1 MHIPPYQLA
10 NLLINHISS
19 LLLLLLQ
26 VFKLLMERLR
36 NEMTRVSAV
45 KAFTTI
51 TKSPLIGI
59 DDISSFLPELLP
71 ELTSYLRKI
80 NRALRQSSL
89 HCLTALVTK
98 HGASL
103 LAVPDG
109 RAVLHSTVTEA
120 ASLVNDADLAVAAL
134 ALDFLRTILADDDK
148 QMGMADAV
156 TSSALPAATTLIRSP
171 LLQGAALEAVQFF
184 LKCVVEQDR
193 PAGSGASFEDV
204 LNTLLV
210 IGREEA
216 ATGAAV
222 GDGSTK
228 TSQHATAQCVAGLC
242 IAAGQARVD
251 GTIQDILLPDLVSSG
266 GTGVGKIQGK
276 KAAATTNTSSSS
288 STHGTSEKGAQQFAL
303 LCLGEL
309 GRLGANL
316 TSFPQ
321 ITDILPQAL
330 SDGENTIAEA
340 ASFALGGMASGN
352 MSSYL
357 PLLLSHVKSAQSE
370 PKKLYQLLK
379 ALNQVITTA
388 AVGTTGIVSMPGAQQ
403 QEVLQLL
410 LECKSGGEDECTSVI
425 ADCLGHL
432 ALLNAGAVIPALKAQ
447 LTAED
452 EASRTVAV
460 AALRHAL
467 VARHQQQQQVATTTT
482 ADGSTTMV
490 DVVGGIDAELPQY
503 IGDFLAT
510 MGDEDRHVRKAA
522 VGVLS
527 TAVLMQPELVAQH
540 LPSTLPLLFA
550 QTVKNPDLVRII
562 NLGPFKHEIDD
573 GLELRK
579 ASFECL
585 PILLENCYDQVDA
598 AKVVEHVLGG
608 LGDHY
613 DVKLPSHSLV
623 IKMTHIAPGHMTAA
637 LDQLVEPLTATL
649 QSKTKADAVKQE
661 RDRHDDLL
669 RSCLRAVDALA
680 NLPNAMSVPAFKG
693 FMEGVVGSGE
703 MRERYASV
711 KEERKEAEKAGF

>member
-1 MHIPPYQLA
+1 
-10 NLLINHISS
+10 
-19 LLLLLLQ
+19 
-26 VFKLLMERLR
+26 MERVR

-51 TKSPLIGI
+51 AKSPLIGI
-59 DDISSFLPELLP
+59 DDFSSSFLPELLL
-71 ELTSYLRKI
+71 ELTSYLRKV

-109 RAVLHSTVTEA
+109 RAVLQSTVTEA
-120 ASLVNDADLAVAAL
+120 ASLIDDADLAVAAL
-134 ALDFLRTILADDDK
+134 ALDFLRTILMYDDK
-148 QMGMADAV
+148 EMDMVDAV
-156 TSSALPAATTLIRSP
+156 TSSALPAVTTLIRSP
-171 LLQGAALEAVQFF
+171 LLQGAALEAVQVF
-184 LKCVVEQDR
+184 LKSVVEQDR
-193 PAGSGASFEDV
+193 PAGSGASFEQV

-216 ATGAAV
+216 ATGAAA

-228 TSQHATAQCVAGLC
+228 TAQHATAQCVAGLC
-242 IAAGQARVD
+242 ITASQARVD
-251 GTIQDILLPDLVSSG
+251 STVQDILLPDLVSSG
-266 GTGVGKIQGK
+266 GAAVGKGMGK
-276 KAAATTNTSSSS
+276 KAGATTND
-288 STHGTSEKGAQQFAL
+288 THGTSEKGAQQFAL

-316 TSFPQ
+316 SSFPQ

-330 SDGENTIAEA
+330 SHGENTIAEA

-352 MSSYL
+352 MPSYL

-379 ALNQVITTA
+379 ALNQVIMTA
-388 AVGTTGIVSMPGAQQ
+388 AVGTVGTTTGFVSMPGAQQ

-410 LECKSGGEDECTSVI
+410 LKCKSGGEDECTSVI

-432 ALLNAGAVIPALKAQ
+432 ALLNAGAVIPALKSQ

-460 AALRHAL
+460 AAFRHAL
-467 VARHQQQQQVATTTT
+467 VARHQQQQVAT
-482 ADGSTTMV
+482 TTMV

-510 MGDEDRHVRKAA
+510 MGDEDRQVRKAA

-527 TAVLMQPELVAQH
+527 TAVLMQPQLVAQH

-585 PILLENCYDQVDA
+585 AILLENCYNQVDA

-669 RSCLRAVDALA
+669 KSCLRAVDALS

>member
-1 MHIPPYQLA
+1 MA
-10 NLLINHISS
+10 EAATLIND
-19 LLLLLLQ
+19 
-26 VFKLLMERLR
+26 
-36 NEMTRVSAV
+36 T
-45 KAFTTI
+45 
-51 TKSPLIGI
+51 
-59 DDISSFLPELLP
+59 
-71 ELTSYLRKI
+71 
-80 NRALRQSSL
+80 
-89 HCLTALVTK
+89 
-98 HGASL
+98 
-103 LAVPDG
+103 
-109 RAVLHSTVTEA
+109 
-120 ASLVNDADLAVAAL
+120 DLAVAAL
-134 ALDFLRTILADDDK
+134 ALDFLKTILTDDNK
-148 QMGMADAV
+148 QMDDLADAV
-156 TSSALPAATTLIRSP
+156 TSSGLPAATALIRSP
-171 LLQGAALEAVQFF
+171 LLQGAALEGVQVF
-184 LKCVVEQDR
+184 LNCVVAKDG
-193 PAGSGASFEDV
+193 AVGSGASFEEV
-204 LNTLLV
+204 LNTLLA
-210 IGREEA
+210 IGIEEA
-216 ATGAAV
+216 ATGAAA

-228 TSQHATAQCVAGLC
+228 TAQHATAQCVAGLC
-242 IAAGQARVD
+242 VAAGQARVD
-251 GTIQDILLPDLVSSG
+251 STVRDILLPDLVSSSG
-266 GTGVGKIQGK
+266 GAAVAKGSVE
-276 KAAATTNTSSSS
+276 KATATIATTSSC
-288 STHGTSEKGAQQFAL
+288 GTSAKGAQQFAL

-309 GRLGANL
+309 GRMGANL

-340 ASFALGGMASGN
+340 ASFALGGVASGN
-352 MSSYL
+352 MPSYL

-388 AVGTTGIVSMPGAQQ
+388 AVGTTGVVSMPGTQQ

-410 LECKSGGEDECTSVI
+410 LECKSGGEDECTGVI

-432 ALLNAGAVIPALKAQ
+432 ALLNAGAVIPALKDQ

-467 VARHQQQQQVATTTT
+467 VARHQQQVAYST
-482 ADGSTTMV
+482 ATDGTITIV
-490 DVVGGIDAELPQY
+490 DVVGGIDAELPQH

-510 MGDEDRHVRKAA
+510 MGDQDRHVRKAA

-527 TAVLMQPELVAQH
+527 TAVLMQPQLVAQH

-585 PILLENCYDQVDA
+585 AVLLENCYDQVDA

-623 IKMTHIAPGHMTAA
+623 IKMTHIAPGHMIAA
-637 LDQLVEPLTATL
+637 LDQLVEPLMATL

-661 RDRHDDLL
+661 KDRHDDLL

-680 NLPNAMSVPAFKG
+680 NMPNAMSVPAFQG
-693 FMEGVVGSGE
+693 FMESVVGSGE
-703 MRERYASV
+703 IGERYASV